1 MGGLVPLILYAANTM
16 LRCLQCQ
23 TVLYMLSALIA
34 SASVPW
40 HLRSQETAPQPFH
53 AGRAISR
60 ATTLPTRE
68 PNVVL
73 DPNLQLSG
81 VGQPLRPSISGG
93 GGGYPARPPSPFER
107 RSTGGALGGP
117 MDAHTL
123 AALQLQYQQ
132 QLQQQRYWNS
142 SHAMLLRSPANPH
155 GGAGPDGSAHTS
167 TTRPEG
173 PASPGCV
180 RLKHALTERSISSP
194 GLAESGRQRQVL
206 VPAAA
211 AASSGAS
218 GKPGSVGR
226 NAQSPARGWLTMR
239 HESSLGPALLASK
252 VVGASALAAA
262 VVVTAPGTPGSS
274 STAGTASVGCSLPGS
289 PMIKLGSKDNGSG
302 TKQLAA
308 AAAATRPRRLSL
320 PSVFQVV
327 QYQGDPYASQPT
339 SLPTPRGPEQ
349 YTGDPYANQP
359 TSLPSPRGA
368 ELPLPVE
375 AGGARGQGRW

>member
-1 MGGLVPLILYAANTM
+1 M
-16 LRCLQCQ
+16 
-23 TVLYMLSALIA
+23 
-34 SASVPW
+34 
-40 HLRSQETAPQPFH
+40 
-53 AGRAISR
+53 
-60 ATTLPTRE
+60 
-68 PNVVL
+68 VL
-73 DPNLQLSG
+73 DPNLQLSS

-93 GGGYPARPPSPFER
+93 GGGYPARPPSPLER

-117 MDAHTL
+117 MDAQTL

-132 QLQQQRYWNS
+132 QVQQQQYWNS

-155 GGAGPDGSAHTS
+155 GSTGPDGGAHNS

-173 PASPGCV
+173 LATPGCV

-194 GLAESGRQRQVL
+194 GLAESGRQRQML
-206 VPAAA
+206 FPAAA
-211 AASSGAS
+211 AAAGAS

-262 VVVTAPGTPGSS
+262 VVVTAPGTPGTS

-308 AAAATRPRRLSL
+308 AAATTRPRRLSL

-327 QYQGDPYASQPT
+327 QYQGDPYT
-339 SLPTPRGPEQ
+339 S
-349 YTGDPYANQP
+349 QP

-375 AGGARGQGRW
+375 AGGALGQGRW